1 MKCSRCLKCL
11 KCRDVKNNF
20 NNSNISSNSNNS
32 NNMIFFHSACGE
44 QLSIKKVACEVINF
58 MRAEPG
64 YHYNVVI
71 GTDSENHTATD
82 FITAIVVH
90 RVGRG
95 GRYFWRR
102 FEKDKI
108 SALRQRIYEEVL
120 LSLETAKTFIE
131 FLKKEN
137 DIDFSFE
144 IHVDIGSIG
153 PTKTM
158 IQEVIGMVRGFGFD
172 VKIKPEA
179 YAASSVAD
187 RHL

>member
-1 MKCSRCLKCL
+1 M
-11 KCRDVKNNF
+11 N
-20 NNSNISSNSNNS
+20 
-32 NNMIFFHSACGE
+32 FHSACGR
-44 QLSIKKVACEVINF
+44 QLNIEEVAFEIIGF
-58 MRAEPG
+58 MNAEPN

-102 FEKDKI
+102 FEKEKI
-108 SALRQRIYEEVL
+108 SVLRRRIYEEVF
-120 LSLETAKTFIE
+120 LSLDAAKNIVK
-131 FLKKEN
+131 FLQKQN
-137 DIDFSFE
+137 SIDFSFE
-144 IHVDIGSIG
+144 IHVDIGTIG
-153 PTKTM
+153 PTKIM

-172 VKIKPEA
+172 VKIKPDS